1 MVLTVGPVRLVM
13 GVMTLNSI
21 PVITTISIAGM
32 IPIISICFH
41 STVVLPW
48 AGFEGLG
55 FRVSGFAKSRRRGIS
70 IGAPPMIEDPAGIR
84 PAIQTCCRRCS
95 KSRVESCSALYA
107 QI

>member
-13 GVMTLNSI
+13 GVMTMNSI
-21 PVITTISIAGM
+21 TVITTISIAGM
-32 IPIISICFH
+32 IPIISICLH
-41 STVVLPW
+41 ST

-95 KSRVESCSALYA
+95 KSRAESCSVLYA